1 MGSERHRQSRH
12 PLSGVRCRAYSPAMS
27 RHRPTA
33 VSLLTTNKD
42 GEAVVMLVPLTTLE
56 PENNPFALEVP
67 EIELR
72 RTGLD
77 PSVRERV
84 IANEY
89 NFEAYMRT
97 YYLEASAL
105 MGEFT
110 SKGLSIL
117 FRPYQH
123 FVIMTCFF

>member
-1 MGSERHRQSRH
+1 
-12 PLSGVRCRAYSPAMS
+12 
-27 RHRPTA
+27 
-33 VSLLTTNKD
+33 
-42 GEAVVMLVPLTTLE
+42 MLVPLTTLE

-89 NFEAYMRT
+89 NFEAYMHT

-123 FVIMTCFF
+123 LVIMTCFSRHFVEI

>member
-1 MGSERHRQSRH
+1 
-12 PLSGVRCRAYSPAMS
+12 
-27 RHRPTA
+27 
-33 VSLLTTNKD
+33 
-42 GEAVVMLVPLTTLE
+42 MLVPLTTLE

-110 SKGLSIL
+110 SKRLSIL

-123 FVIMTCFF
+123 LVIMTCFSRHFVEI